1 MGDAETC
8 IEQKNIFSNLV
19 PEVKPPELPS
29 DVPNPPETTSHTPHP
44 SEPPP
49 SEPPPDIPSTSHD
62 ILAIPQ
68 ASKEADTV
76 SNSHERKMP
85 SIKIRVKQSA
95 ATSRT
100 EEADNQ
106 TVEKSHGERHERASS
121 SVSVD
126 APQRNFAEA
135 VSISNQNLEEV
146 NSCHDRGS
154 RMTASIGSAKPASD
168 GDEIGKELQCTAD
181 SSKVSV
187 QPEAD
192 IPLPSSFINDNSV
205 DAEAHKYASLQSLS
219 VGRPGLDG
227 GSLGMTDSSLHG
239 KEKKEKK
246 KDKEKKRKR
255 EENKGHRDNPEYLEK
270 KRLKKQ
276 KKQKE
281 KELAKLLSKET
292 NASSVEPKL
301 NLASGQ
307 LDPIEPKG
315 SDSITKRVDVK
326 PEASEGTSAAPK
338 IRIKIK
344 NRTLNKS

>member
-8 IEQKNIFSNLV
+8 IEQKNIFANLV
-19 PEVKPPELPS
+19 PEVKPPELPP
-29 DVPNPPETTSHTPHP
+29 DIPNPPEIPYNNTPHP
-44 SEPPP
+44 A
-49 SEPPPDIPSTSHD
+49 EPPPDIPNTSHD
-62 ILAIPQ
+62 GLAIPH

-76 SNSHERKMP
+76 SNGHERKMP

-106 TVEKSHGERHERASS
+106 TVEKSHGEQHETDRGASS

-135 VSISNQNLEEV
+135 VSISNQNIEEV
-146 NSCHDRGS
+146 NSSHDHGS
-154 RMTASIGSAKPASD
+154 RMTASIGSAKPAND

-187 QPEAD
+187 QPQAD
-192 IPLPSSFINDNSV
+192 IPLPSSFIHDNSV

-219 VGRPGLDG
+219 VGGRHGRDV

-239 KEKKEKK
+239 KEKKK

-255 EENKGHRDNPEYLEK
+255 EDNKGHRDDPEYLKK
-270 KRLKKQ
+270 KRLKKE

-281 KELAKLLSKET
+281 KELAKLLTKET
-292 NASSVEPKL
+292 NASSVEPSKKEEPKFK
-301 NLASGQ
+301 LASGQ
-307 LDPIEPKG
+307 LNPNEPRG
-315 SDSITKRVDVK
+315 SDSMT
-326 PEASEGTSAAPK
+326 
-338 IRIKIK
+338 KIK
-344 NRTLNKS
+344 FRHVA

>member
-29 DVPNPPETTSHTPHP
+29 DIPNPPETTSHTPHP

-49 SEPPPDIPSTSHD
+49 DIPNTSHD
-62 ILAIPQ
+62 VLAIQQ

-76 SNSHERKMP
+76 SSGHERKMP

-192 IPLPSSFINDNSV
+192 IPLPSSFIHDNSV
-205 DAEAHKYASLQSLS
+205 DAEAHKYASLQSLC
-219 VGRPGLDG
+219 RPGLDG
-227 GSLGMTDSSLHG
+227 GSLGITDSSLHG

-281 KELAKLLSKET
+281 KELATLLSKET

-301 NLASGQ
+301 KLASGH
-307 LDPIEPKG
+307 LNPIEPKG
-315 SDSITKRVDVK
+315 SDSMTKRVDAK

-344 NRTLNKS
+344 KSNT